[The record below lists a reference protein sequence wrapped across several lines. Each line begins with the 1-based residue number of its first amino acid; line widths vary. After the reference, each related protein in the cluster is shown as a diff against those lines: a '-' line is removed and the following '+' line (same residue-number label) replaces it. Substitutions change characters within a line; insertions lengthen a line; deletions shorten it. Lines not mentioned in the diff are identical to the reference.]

1 MDLLRRDFALF
12 DGLLSDEAD
21 QVVVADTSF
30 VETAVFSARAGI
42 EMSPAVEEWIRDP
55 SDNGIQQNLMVG
67 CIPPILSPS
76 WKADGML
83 VGRQFL
89 ISCKTTV

>member
-1 MDLLRRDFALF
+1 MHQMDLLRRDFALF
-12 DGLLSDEAD
+12 DGLLSDED

-55 SDNGIQQNLMVG
+55 SDNGIQQNSMVG
-67 CIPPILSPS
+67 CIPPILSPR
-76 WKADGML
+76 WKALG
-83 VGRQFL
+83 VSSSFHVKPQ
-89 ISCKTTV
+89 CN

>member
-12 DGLLSDEAD
+12 DGLLSDED

-67 CIPPILSPS
+67 
-76 WKADGML
+76 
-83 VGRQFL
+83 
-89 ISCKTTV
+89 

>member
-1 MDLLRRDFALF
+1 MIHQMDLLRRDFALF
-12 DGLLSDEAD
+12 DGLLSDED

-67 CIPPILSPS
+67 CIPLSYHQAGKRTAC
-76 WKADGML
+76 WLG
-83 VGRQFL
+83 GR
-89 ISCKTTV
+89 SS

>member
-42 EMSPAVEEWIRDP
+42 EMSPAVEDWIRERSEDGIRHSFVAVWFLVGSPDP
-55 SDNGIQQNLMVG
+55 HSI
-67 CIPPILSPS
+67 SPS
-76 WKADGML
+76 PIRRA
-83 VGRQFL
+83 
-89 ISCKTTV
+89 

>member
-1 MDLLRRDFALF
+1 MHQMDLLRRDFALF
-12 DGLLSDEAD
+12 DGLLSDED

-67 CIPPILSPS
+67 CIPPILITTLES
-76 WKADGML
+76 